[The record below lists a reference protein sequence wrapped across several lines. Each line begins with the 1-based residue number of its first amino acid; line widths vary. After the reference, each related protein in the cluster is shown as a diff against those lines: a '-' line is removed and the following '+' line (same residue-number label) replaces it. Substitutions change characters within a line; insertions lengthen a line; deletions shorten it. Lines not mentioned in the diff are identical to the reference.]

1 MGAILSHIS
10 PVENPSQVVLTAL
23 RALANIADATRL
35 APPGLDDT
43 TALSEA
49 LFKPHHVS
57 SLYRILASGS
67 TALAVQEQKCLVS
80 RLITLLCRGAQQ
92 QNMLASQGILD
103 ALATIL
109 ASFVVQRGE
118 VVPGAEIM
126 GEADGLINLIPEPAP
141 LGADLSLTLE
151 AISTIIADSPYRSC
165 MLICSPAVVAVF
177 PKLDFTPPAKETRV
191 VWHTLETS
199 GLCNFRSRTPG
210 AMDYRLPLVPINQPR
225 SISAHYTQ
233 FPPLGFSLSNDNLAS
248 LGVRSSSG
256 KFTWDTSRFDSTSV
270 DPAEEE
276 TESPLVPWLIH
287 LIRSTDGLTRVNA
300 ASVLASLFKA
310 GFTFPEREVAISHLV
325 VPLLCQ
331 MLKDHDKEIP
341 PSARNSVL
349 LDHDTVLD
357 WAILERTPTILARL
371 VADSDLLAQAAYDCG
386 AMKTVHKLLKDSY
399 EPMPNQLEPRQW
411 SPTPERT
418 RVGDEGLPT
427 CRMGPPGRIPLYAHR
442 IKMRESSLKL
452 AAGLI
457 SLKEEYRK
465 NIAEQESVPYIVES
479 LSAHPRK
486 PRSAKEKARAG
497 KSAEDADGP
506 NENSPYG
513 VNPSSVILAACH
525 VVRVLGRSV
534 SNLRTTL
541 EDHGVATPIFHLLR
555 HPEAEIQ
562 VAACAAACNLVLTCS
577 PMREVRVL
585 IPVVFPVLTL
595 DQKLLELGIL
605 CVLCEH
611 ARSQNPGMRL
621 NAMWALKA
629 LVEGADHDL
638 KKQALEELTPG
649 WLIQLIITDT
659 EDDALHNRMGLDA
672 EFENDQDMDTDAL
685 YDDDDDSYESYL
697 ANLAQIRPK
706 SERLQRAEVQITRLR
721 ETELNPVRKA
731 RNDDMAIQEQGLN
744 FIRNLISSPSVPGE
758 MVDYVF
764 GALGQD
770 RLFEILAS
778 KLHSKATR
786 PYGRR
791 NNASDSRIIFPQAQV
806 IEAVIYVLVNMAAS
820 IPKHRQLVIAQTRLL
835 KLLSSHIDSNTTT
848 VRLALCHL
856 INNLGESEGDNDGVM
871 SGQRAMELRKLGI
884 LAQLEELERRDAS
897 IDVRE
902 RAKSAVWK
910 LKASAS

>member
-1 MGAILSHIS
+1 
-10 PVENPSQVVLTAL
+10 VVLTAL
-23 RALANIADATRL
+23 RALANITDATRL
-35 APPGLDDT
+35 APPGSDDT
-43 TALSEA
+43 MALSEA

-67 TALAVQEQKCLVS
+67 TALAIQEQKCLVS
-80 RLITLLCRGAQQ
+80 RLISLLCRRVQQ
-92 QNMLASQGILD
+92 QNMLASHGVLD
-103 ALATIL
+103 ALATML

-141 LGADLSLTLE
+141 LGADLSLTLK

-191 VWHTLETS
+191 VWHALETS
-199 GLCNFRSRTPG
+199 GLCNFRARTPG

-248 LGVRSSSG
+248 LSVRSSSG
-256 KFTWDTSRFDSTSV
+256 RFMGWDTSRFDSTSV
-270 DPAEEE
+270 DAADEES
-276 TESPLVPWLIH
+276 ESPLVPWLIH

-357 WAILERTPTILARL
+357 WAILEQTPAILARL
-371 VADSDLLAQAAYDCG
+371 VADSDLLSQAAYDCG

-399 EPMPNQLEPRQW
+399 EPILNHLEPRQW
-411 SPTPERT
+411 SPSPERT
-418 RVGDEGLPT
+418 RAGDEGLPT

-465 NIAEQESVPYIVES
+465 NIAEQETVPYIVES

-486 PRSAKEKARAG
+486 PRSAKEKARAD
-497 KSAEDADGP
+497 KSVEDADGP

-513 VNPSSVILAACH
+513 INPSSVILAACH

-541 EDHGVATPIFHLLR
+541 EDHGVATPIFYLLK

-577 PMREVRVL
+577 PMREVR
-585 IPVVFPVLTL
+585 I
-595 DQKLLELGIL
+595 
-605 CVLCEH
+605 CH
-611 ARSQNPGMRL
+611 PG
-621 NAMWALKA
+621 
-629 LVEGADHDL
+629 
-638 KKQALEELTPG
+638 
-649 WLIQLIITDT
+649 
-659 EDDALHNRMGLDA
+659 
-672 EFENDQDMDTDAL
+672 
-685 YDDDDDSYESYL
+685 
-697 ANLAQIRPK
+697 
-706 SERLQRAEVQITRLR
+706 
-721 ETELNPVRKA
+721 
-731 RNDDMAIQEQGLN
+731 
-744 FIRNLISSPSVPGE
+744 
-758 MVDYVF
+758 
-764 GALGQD
+764 
-770 RLFEILAS
+770 
-778 KLHSKATR
+778 
-786 PYGRR
+786 
-791 NNASDSRIIFPQAQV
+791 
-806 IEAVIYVLVNMAAS
+806 
-820 IPKHRQLVIAQTRLL
+820 
-835 KLLSSHIDSNTTT
+835 
-848 VRLALCHL
+848 
-856 INNLGESEGDNDGVM
+856 GV
-871 SGQRAMELRKLGI
+871 SC
-884 LAQLEELERRDAS
+884 
-897 IDVRE
+897 
-902 RAKSAVWK
+902 AKS
-910 LKASAS
+910 

>member
-1 MGAILSHIS
+1 
-10 PVENPSQVVLTAL
+10 
-23 RALANIADATRL
+23 
-35 APPGLDDT
+35 
-43 TALSEA
+43 
-49 LFKPHHVS
+49 
-57 SLYRILASGS
+57 
-67 TALAVQEQKCLVS
+67 
-80 RLITLLCRGAQQ
+80 
-92 QNMLASQGILD
+92 
-103 ALATIL
+103 
-109 ASFVVQRGE
+109 
-118 VVPGAEIM
+118 
-126 GEADGLINLIPEPAP
+126 
-141 LGADLSLTLE
+141 
-151 AISTIIADSPYRSC
+151 
-165 MLICSPAVVAVF
+165 
-177 PKLDFTPPAKETRV
+177 
-191 VWHTLETS
+191 
-199 GLCNFRSRTPG
+199 
-210 AMDYRLPLVPINQPR
+210 
-225 SISAHYTQ
+225 
-233 FPPLGFSLSNDNLAS
+233 
-248 LGVRSSSG
+248 
-256 KFTWDTSRFDSTSV
+256 
-270 DPAEEE
+270 
-276 TESPLVPWLIH
+276 
-287 LIRSTDGLTRVNA
+287 
-300 ASVLASLFKA
+300 
-310 GFTFPEREVAISHLV
+310 
-325 VPLLCQ
+325 
-331 MLKDHDKEIP
+331 
-341 PSARNSVL
+341 
-349 LDHDTVLD
+349 
-357 WAILERTPTILARL
+357 
-371 VADSDLLAQAAYDCG
+371 
-386 AMKTVHKLLKDSY
+386 
-399 EPMPNQLEPRQW
+399 
-411 SPTPERT
+411 
-418 RVGDEGLPT
+418 
-427 CRMGPPGRIPLYAHR
+427 
-442 IKMRESSLKL
+442 MRESSLKL

-465 NIAEQESVPYIVES
+465 NIAEQETVPYIVES

-486 PRSAKEKARAG
+486 PRSAKEKARAD
-497 KSAEDADGP
+497 KSTEDADGP

-513 VNPSSVILAACH
+513 VNPTSVILAACH

-541 EDHGVATPIFHLLR
+541 EDHGVATPIFHLLK

-562 VAACAAACNLVLTCS
+562 VAACAAACNLVLTLS
-577 PMREVRVL
+577 PMREVRISL
-585 IPVVFPVLTL
+585 LVVFLVLTL
-595 DQKLLELGIL
+595 GQRLLELGIL

-621 NAMWALKA
+621 NAMWALKG

-638 KKQALEELTPG
+638 KKQALEELSPG

-659 EDDALHNRMGLDA
+659 EDDALHSRMSLGADDQ
-672 EFENDQDMDTDAL
+672 NDEDMDTDAL
-685 YDDDDDSYESYL
+685 DDDDSYESHL
-697 ANLAQIRPK
+697 ANLDHIRAK
-706 SERLQRAEVQITRLR
+706 SERLQRAEVQIAKLR

-791 NNASDSRIIFPQAQV
+791 NNLSDSRIVFPHAQV

-820 IPKHRQLVIAQTRLL
+820 IPKHRQLVIAQTKLL

-910 LKASAS
+910 LRASAS